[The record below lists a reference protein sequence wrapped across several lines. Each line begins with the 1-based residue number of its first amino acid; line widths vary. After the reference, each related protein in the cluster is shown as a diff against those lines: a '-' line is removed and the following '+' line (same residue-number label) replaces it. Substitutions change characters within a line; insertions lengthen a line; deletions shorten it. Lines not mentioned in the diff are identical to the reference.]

1 MKRIIDLDENKA
13 REFLLKEESYV
24 NFDLPLY
31 FKFQNL
37 INEVDNSLKGKK
49 LSDYRDTNPRDFDD
63 INYRILTNKDGKFS
77 WRPFQLINPA
87 LYVSLV
93 HRITEEGNWK
103 TLKERF
109 TIFQQN
115 DKIVCHSL
123 PMISENEKKTD
134 KEAQIFT
141 WWQMIEQKSI
151 NLSLEYR
158 YILQT
163 DIADCYGS
171 IYTHSIPWSIHTKV
185 EAKKKKNRTKNS
197 LIGVAIDNHLQ
208 DMSYGQT
215 NGIPQGSKLMDFIA
229 EIVLGYVDLLLSD
242 KLTELNIVDYK
253 ILRYRDDYRIFTNNP
268 FEAEQITKVLSELL
282 SEMGLKLNAG
292 KTEASDNIIKSSLKP
307 DKRYW
312 IANQRITGNK
322 QKWLIQLHLLSED
335 FPNSGT
341 LDIQMRDFLKVVK
354 ESKRNDVNVDT
365 LISIVTEIAYRNP
378 RVVPTSIGIISYL
391 LKQIKS
397 QKEKKEIIKRIYNK
411 FQQIPNSDL
420 LNIWLQRLTVKIDN
434 SLKYDEQ
441 ICKKVLDKNEQIW
454 NVDWLNDV
462 LKNKIKKTPI
472 IVESKVRT
480 LKAVISKAEVKRMT
494 RKKAYDYK

>member
-1 MKRIIDLDENKA
+1 
-13 REFLLKEESYV
+13 
-24 NFDLPLY
+24 
-31 FKFQNL
+31 
-37 INEVDNSLKGKK
+37 
-49 LSDYRDTNPRDFDD
+49 
-63 INYRILTNKDGKFS
+63 
-77 WRPFQLINPA
+77 
-87 LYVSLV
+87 
-93 HRITEEGNWK
+93 
-103 TLKERF
+103 
-109 TIFQQN
+109 
-115 DKIVCHSL
+115 
-123 PMISENEKKTD
+123 KKTD